1 MCLGVPS
8 PHFVRPPHAF
18 IVPCIDR
25 HIRIRLVSHSNAN
38 EYEYEWVVKYSFN
51 PKKKTLFFNFLG

>member
-1 MCLGVPS
+1 MRKLSLG
-8 PHFVRPPHAF
+8 
-18 IVPCIDR
+18 IVIDW

-51 PKKKTLFFNFLG
+51 PKKKTLFFSFLG